1 MLLSHDKKK
10 YRNSFF
16 VYETKDEHRLYLN
29 INTTP
34 LIDVLLVLIIM
45 IIITM
50 PIQLNKLDLSLSQGQ
65 EGSKIRENIVLIN
78 IKRDDTVFLNG
89 KKIGKSRDEI
99 RRSLETLYIDFPEA
113 FLRLKVDANTKYSS
127 IVRILSETVRAGFKS
142 VDLPSTN
149 MESR

>member
-1 MLLSHDKKK
+1 MIKKK
-10 YRNSFF
+10 YRNSVFL
-16 VYETKDEHRLYLN
+16 YETRNDQNLYLN

-50 PIQLNKLDLSLSQGQ
+50 PIQLNKLDLNLSQGQ
-65 EGSKIRENIVLIN
+65 EDSKIRDNIVLIT

-89 KKIGKSRDEI
+89 KHIGKSRDEI
-99 RRSLETLYIDFPEA
+99 RRSLEALYINSPEA
-113 FLRLKVDANTKYSS
+113 FLSLKVDANTKYSS
-127 IVRILSETVRAGFKS
+127 IVKILSETVRAGFKS

-149 MESR
+149 RESR

>member
-1 MLLSHDKKK
+1 MINKK

-16 VYETKDEHRLYLN
+16 LYETRDDQSVYLN

-50 PIQLNKLDLSLSQGQ
+50 PIQLNKLDLNLSQGQ
-65 EGSKIRENIVLIN
+65 EGSKIREEIVLVN

-89 KKIGKSRDEI
+89 KQVGKSRDEI
-99 RRSLETLYIDFPEA
+99 RRSLETLFIDSPEA
-113 FLRLKVDANTKYSS
+113 FLRIKVDENTKYSS
-127 IVRILSETVRAGFKS
+127 IVRVLSETVRAGFKL
-142 VDLPSTN
+142 VELPTTN
-149 MESR
+149 RESR

>member
-1 MLLSHDKKK
+1 MINKK
-10 YRNSFF
+10 YKNSFF
-16 VYETKDEHRLYLN
+16 LYETRDDQSVYLT

-50 PIQLNKLDLSLSQGQ
+50 PIQLNQLDLNQSQGQ
-65 EGSKIRENIVLIN
+65 EGSKIREDVVLIN

-89 KKIGKSRDEI
+89 KQVGKSRDEI
-99 RRSLETLYIDFPEA
+99 RRSLETLYIDSPKA

-127 IVRILSETVRAGFKS
+127 IVRILSEAVRAGFKS

-149 MESR
+149 RESK

>member
-1 MLLSHDKKK
+1 MIKKK
-10 YRNSFF
+10 YRDSFF
-16 VYETKDEHRLYLN
+16 VYETKDEHSVYLN

-50 PIQLNKLDLSLSQGQ
+50 PIQLNKLDLSLNRGQ

-127 IVRILSETVRAGFKS
+127 IVRIVSETVRAGFKS

>member
-1 MLLSHDKKK
+1 MIKKK

-16 VYETKDEHRLYLN
+16 LYETRIDQNLYLS

-50 PIQLNKLDLSLSQGQ
+50 PIQLNKLDLNLSQGQ
-65 EGSKIRENIVLIN
+65 EGSKIRDTIVLIN
-78 IKRDDTVFLNG
+78 IKKDDTVFLNG
-89 KKIGKSRDEI
+89 KNIGKSRDEI
-99 RRSLETLYIDFPEA
+99 RTSLDALYINSPEA

-127 IVRILSETVRAGFKS
+127 IVRILSETVRAGFKA
-142 VDLPSTN
+142 VNLPSTN
-149 MESR
+149 RESR

>member
-1 MLLSHDKKK
+1 MIKKN

-16 VYETKDEHRLYLN
+16 LYETRNDQNIYLN

-50 PIQLNKLDLSLSQGQ
+50 PIQLNKLDLNLSQGQ
-65 EGSKIRENIVLIN
+65 EGSKIRDTVVLIN

-89 KKIGKSRDEI
+89 KNIGKSRDEI
-99 RRSLETLYIDFPEA
+99 RRSLETLYVDSPEA

-142 VDLPSTN
+142 VDLHTTN
-149 MESR
+149 RESR

>member
-1 MLLSHDKKK
+1 MIKKK
-10 YRNSFF
+10 YRNGFF
-16 VYETKDEHRLYLN
+16 LYEKGNDHNLYLN

-50 PIQLNKLDLSLSQGQ
+50 PIQLNKLDLNLSQGQ
-65 EGSKIRENIVLIN
+65 ESSKIRDTVVLIT

-89 KKIGKSRDEI
+89 KNIGKSRDEI
-99 RRSLETLYIDFPEA
+99 RRSLEELYINSPEA

-127 IVRILSETVRAGFKS
+127 IVKILSETVRAGFKS

-149 MESR
+149 RESN

>member
-1 MLLSHDKKK
+1 MIKKK
-10 YRNSFF
+10 HKKSFF
-16 VYETKDEHRLYLN
+16 LYKNRDHQNLYLN

-50 PIQLNKLDLSLSQGQ
+50 PIQLNKLDLNLSQGQ
-65 EGSKIRENIVLIN
+65 ESSKIRDTVVLIT

-89 KKIGKSRDEI
+89 KNIGKSRDEI
-99 RRSLETLYIDFPEA
+99 RRSLETLYINSPEA

-127 IVRILSETVRAGFKS
+127 IVKILSETVRAGFKS
-142 VDLPSTN
+142 VDLPSTSR
-149 MESR
+149 ESR

>member
-1 MLLSHDKKK
+1 MIKKK
-10 YRNSFF
+10 YRSSFF
-16 VYETKDEHRLYLN
+16 YDTRDDQRLYLN

-50 PIQLNKLDLSLSQGQ
+50 PIQLNTLDLNLSQGQ
-65 EGSKIRENIVLIN
+65 EGSKIEETIVLIN

-89 KKIGKSRDEI
+89 KQIGKSRDEI
-99 RRSLETLYIDFPEA
+99 RRSLETLYIDSPEA

-142 VDLPSTN
+142 VDLPSTYR
-149 MESR
+149 ESK

>member
-1 MLLSHDKKK
+1 MIKKK

-16 VYETKDEHRLYLN
+16 LYETRDEQSLYLN

-50 PIQLNKLDLSLSQGQ
+50 PIQLNRLDLNLSQGQ
-65 EGSKIRENIVLIN
+65 EGGKIREKVVLIN
-78 IKRDDTVFLNG
+78 IKRDETVFLNG
-89 KKIGKSRDEI
+89 NQIGKSRDEI
-99 RRSLETLYIDFPEA
+99 RRALEALYIDSPEA
-113 FLRLKVDANTKYSS
+113 FLRLKADANTKYSS

-142 VDLPSTN
+142 VDLPSTKRG
-149 MESR
+149 SR

>member
-1 MLLSHDKKK
+1 MIKKK

-16 VYETKDEHRLYLN
+16 LYERRDDQSLYVN

-50 PIQLNKLDLSLSQGQ
+50 PIQLNKLDLNLSQGQ
-65 EGSKIRENIVLIN
+65 EGSKIRETMVVIN
-78 IKRDDTVFLNG
+78 IERDDTVFLNG
-89 KKIGKSRDEI
+89 KQIGKSRDEI
-99 RRSLETLYIDFPEA
+99 RLALEALYIDSPQA

-127 IVRILSETVRAGFKS
+127 IVRILSEMVRAGFKS
-142 VDLPSTN
+142 VDLPSIN
-149 MESR
+149 RESR

>member
-1 MLLSHDKKK
+1 MIKKK

-16 VYETKDEHRLYLN
+16 LYETREEQSLYLN

-50 PIQLNKLDLSLSQGQ
+50 PIQLNKLDLNLSQGQ
-65 EGSKIRENIVLIN
+65 EGSKVGETIVLIN
-78 IKRDDTVFLNG
+78 IERDDTVFLNG
-89 KKIGKSRDEI
+89 KQIGKSRDEI
-99 RRSLETLYIDFPEA
+99 RRALEKLYIDSPEA
-113 FLRLKVDANTKYSS
+113 FLRLEVDANTKYSS

-142 VDLPSTN
+142 VDLPSTKRG
-149 MESR
+149 SR

>member
-1 MLLSHDKKK
+1 MINRK

-16 VYETKDEHRLYLN
+16 LYDTRDDQSVYLN

-50 PIQLNKLDLSLSQGQ
+50 PIQLNKLDLNLSQGQ
-65 EGSKIRENIVLIN
+65 EGSKIREEIVLIN

-89 KKIGKSRDEI
+89 KQVGNSRDEI
-99 RRSLETLYIDFPEA
+99 RRSLEKLYIDSPKA
-113 FLRLKVDANTKYSS
+113 FLRLEVDANTKYSS
-127 IVRILSETVRAGFKS
+127 IVRVLSETVRAGFKS

-149 MESR
+149 RESR

>member
-1 MLLSHDKKK
+1 MIKKK
-10 YRNSFF
+10 YRNNFF
-16 VYETKDEHRLYLN
+16 LYEKRDEHSLYLH

-50 PIQLNKLDLSLSQGQ
+50 PIQLSKLDLNLSQGQ

-99 RRSLETLYIDFPEA
+99 RRSLETLYINLPEA
-113 FLRLKVDANTKYSS
+113 FLRLKVDPNTKYSS
-127 IVRILSETVRAGFKS
+127 TVRILSETVRAGFKS

-149 MESR
+149 RERR

>member
-1 MLLSHDKKK
+1 MIKKK
-10 YRNSFF
+10 YRDSFF
-16 VYETKDEHRLYLN
+16 VYETKDEHSVYLN

-50 PIQLNKLDLSLSQGQ
+50 PIQLNKLDLSLNRGQ

>member
-1 MLLSHDKKK
+1 MIKKK

-16 VYETKDEHRLYLN
+16 LYETREEQSLYLN

-50 PIQLNKLDLSLSQGQ
+50 PIQLNKLDLNLSQGQ
-65 EGSKIRENIVLIN
+65 EGSKIREKVVLIN
-78 IKRDDTVFLNG
+78 IKRDETVFLNG
-89 KKIGKSRDEI
+89 NQIGKSRDEI
-99 RRSLETLYIDFPEA
+99 RRALDALYIDFPEA
-113 FLRLKVDANTKYSS
+113 FLRLKADENTKYSS

-142 VDLPSTN
+142 VNLPSTN
-149 MESR
+149 RESR

>member
-1 MLLSHDKKK
+1 MIKKK

-16 VYETKDEHRLYLN
+16 LYETRDDQSFYLK

-50 PIQLNKLDLSLSQGQ
+50 PIQLNKLDLNLSQGQ
-65 EGSKIRENIVLIN
+65 EGSKLRENIVFMN

-89 KKIGKSRDEI
+89 KQIGKSRDEI
-99 RRSLETLYIDFPEA
+99 RRSLERLYIDSPEA

-127 IVRILSETVRAGFKS
+127 IVRVLSETVRAGFKS
-142 VDLPSTN
+142 VDFPSTKR
-149 MESR
+149 ESR

>member
-1 MLLSHDKKK
+1 MIKKK

-16 VYETKDEHRLYLN
+16 LYETRDDQSLYLN

-50 PIQLNKLDLSLSQGQ
+50 PIQLNKLDLNLSQGQ
-65 EGSKIRENIVLIN
+65 EGSKIRETIVLIN

-89 KKIGKSRDEI
+89 KNIGKSRDEI
-99 RRSLETLYIDFPEA
+99 RRSLETLYIDSPEA

-149 MESR
+149 RESR

>member
-1 MLLSHDKKK
+1 MIKKK

-16 VYETKDEHRLYLN
+16 LYEIRDDQSFYLK

-50 PIQLNKLDLSLSQGQ
+50 PIQLNKLDLNLSQGQ
-65 EGSKIRENIVLIN
+65 EGSKLRENIVFIN

-89 KKIGKSRDEI
+89 KQIGKSRDEI
-99 RRSLETLYIDFPEA
+99 RRSLERLYIDSPEA

-127 IVRILSETVRAGFKS
+127 IVRVLSETVRAGFKS
-142 VDLPSTN
+142 VDFPSTKR
-149 MESR
+149 ESR

>member
-1 MLLSHDKKK
+1 MTKKK
-10 YRNSFF
+10 YRNKFLL
-16 VYETKDEHRLYLN
+16 YETRDEHSLYLN

-50 PIQLNKLDLSLSQGQ
+50 PIQLNKLDLNLSKGQG
-65 EGSKIRENIVLIN
+65 GSKIRENIVLIN

-113 FLRLKVDANTKYSS
+113 FLRLKVDPNTKYSS

-142 VDLPSTN
+142 VDLPSIN
-149 MESR
+149 RESR

>member
-1 MLLSHDKKK
+1 MIKKK

-16 VYETKDEHRLYLN
+16 LYETRDEHSLYLN

-50 PIQLNKLDLSLSQGQ
+50 PIQLNKLDLNLSQGQ
-65 EGSKIRENIVLIN
+65 EGSKIRETMVVIN
-78 IKRDDTVFLNG
+78 IERDDTVFLNG
-89 KKIGKSRDEI
+89 KQIGKSRDEI
-99 RRSLETLYIDFPEA
+99 RLALEALYIDSPQA

-127 IVRILSETVRAGFKS
+127 IVRILSEMVRAGFKS
-142 VDLPSTN
+142 VDLPSIN
-149 MESR
+149 RESR

>member
-1 MLLSHDKKK
+1 MIKKK
-10 YRNSFF
+10 YKNGVFI
-16 VYETKDEHRLYLN
+16 YETRNDQNLYLN

-50 PIQLNKLDLSLSQGQ
+50 PIQLNKLDLNLSQGQ
-65 EGSKIRENIVLIN
+65 ESSKIRDTVVLIT
-78 IKRDDTVFLNG
+78 IKRDDTVFLDG
-89 KKIGKSRDEI
+89 KNIGKSRDEI
-99 RRSLETLYIDFPEA
+99 RRSLEALYINSPEA

-127 IVRILSETVRAGFKS
+127 IVKILSETVRAGFKS

-149 MESR
+149 RESN

>member
-1 MLLSHDKKK
+1 MIKKK
-10 YRNSFF
+10 YRGSFF
-16 VYETKDEHRLYLN
+16 LYETRNEHSLYIN

-45 IIITM
+45 IILTM
-50 PIQLNKLDLSLSQGQ
+50 PIQLNKLDLNLSQGQ
-65 EGSKIRENIVLIN
+65 ESGKIRENITLIN

-89 KKIGKSRDEI
+89 KHIGKSRDEI
-99 RRSLETLYIDFPEA
+99 RQALKALYIDSPEA
-113 FLRLKVDANTKYSS
+113 FLRLTVDENTKYSS

-149 MESR
+149 RESR

>member
-1 MLLSHDKKK
+1 MIKKK
-10 YRNSFF
+10 YRNNFF
-16 VYETKDEHRLYLN
+16 LYETRDEHSLYLN

-50 PIQLNKLDLSLSQGQ
+50 PIQLNKLDLNISQGQ
-65 EGSKIRENIVLIN
+65 EGSKIRENIILIN
-78 IKRDDTVFLNG
+78 IKRDNTIFLNG
-89 KKIGKSRDEI
+89 KQIGKSRDEL
-99 RRSLETLYIDFPEA
+99 RRSLETLYSDSPEA

-127 IVRILSETVRAGFKS
+127 IVRVLSETVRAGFKS

-149 MESR
+149 RESR